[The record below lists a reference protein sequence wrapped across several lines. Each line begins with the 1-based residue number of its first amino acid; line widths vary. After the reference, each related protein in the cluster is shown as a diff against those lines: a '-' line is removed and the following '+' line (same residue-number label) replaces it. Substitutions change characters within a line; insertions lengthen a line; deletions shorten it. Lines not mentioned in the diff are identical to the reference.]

1 MTRDLN
7 LEDNIIFTGKT
18 SWDEMSYYY
27 QAADVFATASK
38 TETQG
43 LTVIEAMA
51 SNVVPVCMKDEA
63 FESMITDELNGLVFK
78 DQEEYE
84 KLILRLYDNP
94 NELERLDKQ
103 ARIQA
108 ESYSSKFY
116 ADKVLAVY
124 QRAIKEKEEE
134 NRFGIISKI
143 ARNIKERLK

>member
-1 MTRDLN
+1 ML
-7 LEDNIIFTGKT
+7 
-18 SWDEMSYYY
+18 
-27 QAADVFATASK
+27 
-38 TETQG
+38 
-43 LTVIEAMA
+43 
-51 SNVVPVCMKDEA
+51 
-63 FESMITDELNGLVFK
+63 FK